1 MIRVLVRDGVLDEGE
16 QHHLRVRRPEADEP
30 VEIRDGCGLVGRGRL
45 VRTGKVWTVAVES
58 TDMVPRPPELVVGVG
73 AGDRERF
80 GWLVEK
86 AAELGV
92 TAVVPLETARTVGVA
107 SKLRGAQLDR
117 LRQRALEAIKQ
128 SGGAWAPVV
137 EDPASIEEF
146 AARPVT
152 GPCWLAD
159 ASGAAPP
166 AQLDARPI
174 TVAIGPEGG
183 FAAEERDYLTARA
196 FVPTVLGSHIL
207 RFETAAVAAAVAV
220 AVARRRGH
228 DGGLSLL

>member
-16 QHHLRVRRPEADEP
+16 QHHLRVRRAEAGDS

-45 VRTGKVWTVAVES
+45 VRAGKIWAVDVES
-58 TDMVPRPPELVVGVG
+58 TDMMPRPPEIVLGVG

-92 TAVVPLETARTVGVA
+92 TAMVPLETARTAGVA
-107 SKLRGAQLDR
+107 SKLHGAQIDR

-128 SGGAWAPVV
+128 SGGAWAPLV
-137 EDPASIEEF
+137 EDAASLEEF

-152 GPCWLAD
+152 GLRWLAD
-159 ASGAAPP
+159 PSGNAPP
-166 AQLDARPI
+166 ARLDAHPV

-183 FAAEERDYLTARA
+183 FTDEERDYLAARS
-196 FVPTVLGSHIL
+196 FVPTSLGPHIL

-228 DGGLSLL
+228 DG